1 MFALRLEVLA
11 MALGNVGLDL
21 IGVGGVVLFRKVT
34 LLSSNLI
41 KQDANTAKANSGHY
55 PIEPYIS
62 ASSLRLILLIGIA
75 FFYWMIS
82 HSIVDMFMNERWRER
97 RLKWLLGGIVSG
109 LLVAVLL
116 ARYTSHIVVSILPF
130 SVILNLYIAD
140 KYDPQPLEPMDR
152 GGVETA
158 DEIGY

>member
-109 LLVAVLL
+109 LLVAVPASGHVPVPMSTLIVL
-116 ARYTSHIVVSILPF
+116 AFHCPAGRWSPRRC
-130 SVILNLYIAD
+130 
-140 KYDPQPLEPMDR
+140 DR
-152 GGVETA
+152 R
-158 DEIGY
+158 